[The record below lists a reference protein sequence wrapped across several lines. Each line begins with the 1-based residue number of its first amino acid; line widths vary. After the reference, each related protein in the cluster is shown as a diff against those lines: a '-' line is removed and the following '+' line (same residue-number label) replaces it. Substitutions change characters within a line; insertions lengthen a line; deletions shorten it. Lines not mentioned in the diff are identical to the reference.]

1 MRGTEIE
8 ALKILTTSSAN
19 LEQIALQLNIS
30 RRQAYRVVNSL
41 MKNGFVEKIN
51 DTYAIR
57 RLPLGNALVQVSF
70 HFNISKI
77 LQGRAPD
84 ILVHLLTPKK
94 FEELLSLTGL
104 SQTTVGRVLNTLM
117 ESGIVRRKGWNYQIV
132 EDENLRHLIVLL

>member
-19 LEQIALQLNIS
+19 VERIALQLNIS

-57 RLPLGNALVQVSF
+57 RVPLGNALVQVSF

-84 ILVHLLTPKK
+84 ILVNLLTPK
-94 FEELLSLTGL
+94 
-104 SQTTVGRVLNTLM
+104 
-117 ESGIVRRKGWNYQIV
+117 
-132 EDENLRHLIVLL
+132 NLKNF